1 PRPRGGDRGTR
12 RARAGPRGGGPP
24 GAPPTANRAV
34 HEALRE
40 GVFGLA
46 AGVPEQGSAR
56 ATAEAEHAGVV
67 DGLVTV
73 RENPIRP
80 ELAVFRR
87 SLDRLGQ
94 GGVAGLVERVVDAL
108 EGHAILYCLTVK
120 EVNTLYTH
128 LREYVGD
135 AGVRVL
141 RYHGRLTEAEKAA
154 VMTEFREAPRE
165 GDDGFV
171 PVVVIA
177 TSAFGLGV
185 NRPDVRTV
193 MCASPP
199 TDLAA
204 LYQQLGRAGRDSA
217 GSGTTGDGPVN
228 SGLALATSR
237 GLRMVRFMTGQE
249 LAPALLR
256 RMGGLV
262 LAQRDGTLDPVRLA
276 DVLMAED
283 AASGAL
289 SEAELEDRHTQE
301 RYQGGIMRAFTA
313 LADLGAVEDLGDHPP
328 YCAIRPGDLKP
339 AGHGTGRPCTT
350 AEEYGEEAAGLARLE
365 QTVIDIALSWH
376 SPGHVDVQLLDRDL
390 GARCS
395 GYRSVAHGPA
405 ATWELL
411 ADLHDRG
418 LLDVSA
424 APSRRLVTGLIVRT
438 SCLPDNFLAL
448 LGRRSRR
455 SAEELA
461 RLRDFFNAS
470 TVCAQRVFADYF
482 GVADLPDGCCT
493 TDRCRCSA
501 CWDTGQWPVE
511 ERRPAIAQAFCSPRP
526 REGGGTDTSLRNQR
540 VDLQVHRLLQLQSQ
554 GSHPRRLWHA
564 LRGDESSYNPK
575 SRKMIPL
582 PKAIRES
589 RHFGGRADLPYA
601 AVGASLARLADAGAA
616 VEAPDGLWR
625 AVRATRHQQ
634 SRRPT
639 AGLER
644 KDGGR

>member
-1 PRPRGGDRGTR
+1 AVT
-12 RARAGPRGGGPP
+12 AVTA
-24 GAPPTANRAV
+24 TANRAV

-40 GVFGLA
+40 GLFGLPA
-46 AGVPEQGSAR
+46 EVLEPASAE
-56 ATAEAEHAGVV
+56 ATAEAEHPGVV
-67 DGLVTV
+67 GGLLTV

-108 EGHAILYCLTVK
+108 DGHAIFYCLTVK

-128 LREYVGD
+128 LHEYVGD

-141 RYHGRLTEAEKAA
+141 RFHGRLTEAEKAA
-154 VMTEFREAPRE
+154 VMTEFREAPRG

-171 PVVVIA
+171 PVVVVA

-193 MCASPP
+193 MCVSPP

-204 LYQQLGRAGRDSA
+204 LYQQLGRAGRDGA
-217 GSGTTGDGPVN
+217 GRGTAGDGPVN

-249 LAPALLR
+249 LPASLLR
-256 RMGGLV
+256 RMGNLV

-276 DVLMAED
+276 ELLMAED

-289 SEAELEDRHTQE
+289 SEAELDDRHTQE
-301 RYQGGIMRAFTA
+301 RYQGGIMRAFST

-328 YCAIRPGDLKP
+328 FCAVKPGDLRP
-339 AGHGTGRPCTT
+339 AGHGAGQTPTT
-350 AEEYGEEAAGLARLE
+350 AAERDEEAAGSVRLE
-365 QTVIDIALSWH
+365 QTVIDTALSWDT
-376 SPGHVDVQLLDRDL
+376 PRQVDVRALDGEL
-390 GARCS
+390 AARCPD
-395 GYRSVAHGPA
+395 YRSVADGPS

-424 APSRRLVTGLIVRT
+424 APSRRLVTGLTTRT
-438 SCLPDNFLAL
+438 GTLPDGFLPL
-448 LGRRSRR
+448 LGRRGRR
-455 SAEELA
+455 AAEELA
-461 RLRDFFNAS
+461 RLRNFFDAS

-482 GVADLPDGCCT
+482 GVSDLPEGCCT
-493 TDRCRCSA
+493 TARCRCSA
-501 CWDTGQWPVE
+501 CWDTGRWPVE
-511 ERRPAIAQAFCSPRP
+511 ERRPAVAQAFDNPRP
-526 REGGGTDTSLRNQR
+526 REGGGADTSLRDQR
-540 VDLQVHRLLQLQSQ
+540 VDLQVHRLLQLQPQ
-554 GSHPRRLWHA
+554 GAHPRRLWHA
-564 LRGDESSYNPK
+564 LRGDESSYNPRN
-575 SRKMIPL
+575 RKMIPL

-589 RHFGGRADLPYA
+589 RHFGGRADLSYT
-601 AVGASLARLADAGAA
+601 AVGASLTRLAEAGAA
-616 VEAPDGLWR
+616 VEGPDSLWR
-625 AVRATRHQQ
+625 AVRPVRHMR
-634 SRRPT
+634 SRR
-639 AGLER
+639 AGSGPER
-644 KDGGR
+644 KDSWA